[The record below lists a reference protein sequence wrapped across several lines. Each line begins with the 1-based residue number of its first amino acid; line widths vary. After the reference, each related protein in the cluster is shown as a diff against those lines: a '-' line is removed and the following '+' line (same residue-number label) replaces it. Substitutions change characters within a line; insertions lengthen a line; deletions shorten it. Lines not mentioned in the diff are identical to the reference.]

1 MKQRVARLE
10 DVANRSKPGKLPFL
24 TLIGVERVEMARA
37 GKIRS
42 WECQREVRVCLEH
55 AESKQTGAAV
65 SPGAAAIARSPA

>member
-1 MKQRVARLE
+1 
-10 DVANRSKPGKLPFL
+10 LPFL
-24 TLIGVERVEMARA
+24 TLIGVEHVEMARA

-65 SPGAAAIARSPA
+65 SPGAAAIARSGA